1 MIERVLFQQQRLAVT
16 TAKITIGSESIAH
29 AGVISTQIEEVRPLV
44 GVGIAGLAGLLP
56 LSFVSY
62 MGTRVYGPY
71 FPATGVALALLVLI
85 LMAIAGFGY
94 KVHCLYVHVGGRA
107 IAALK
112 SHRRLEL
119 ETAQRA
125 IAEAR
130 LRFEAGMLR
139 RRLGARGSADPR

>member
-1 MIERVLFQQQRLAVT
+1 MIERVLFQQQRLVVT

-29 AGVISTQIEEVRPLV
+29 AGVISTQIEEIRPLV

-56 LSFVSY
+56 LSFISF

-71 FPATGVALALLVLI
+71 FPTTGVALSLLALI
-85 LMAIAGFGY
+85 LMAVAGFGY
-94 KVHCLYVHVGGRA
+94 KVHCLYIHTGGRA

-119 ETAQRA
+119 ETAQRSV
-125 IAEAR
+125 AEAR
-130 LRFEAGMLR
+130 LRFDAANLR
-139 RRLGARGSADPR
+139 RRLGARGQGDPR

>member
-56 LSFVSY
+56 LSFISF

-71 FPATGVALALLVLI
+71 FPTTGVAVSLLVLI
-85 LMAIAGFGY
+85 LMAVAGFGY
-94 KVHCLYVHVGGRA
+94 KVHCLYIHVGGRA

-112 SHRRLEL
+112 SQRRLEL

-130 LRFEAGMLR
+130 LRFEAANLR
-139 RRLGARGSADPR
+139 RRLGARGQGDSR